1 MVPSNL
7 TVRGFQALSLH
18 RQATRQEE
26 LVQRKTTENR
36 CCSRPTHLR
45 GCIWSLVNNGD
56 LDVDF
61 GTGDDDYDDND
72 S

>member
-1 MVPSNL
+1 MGSRTTKNIKS
-7 TVRGFQALSLH
+7 RS
-18 RQATRQEE
+18 E
-26 LVQRKTTENR
+26 LKTTENR

-45 GCIWSLVNNGD
+45 GCIWSLVNDG
-56 LDVDF
+56 DVDVDY

>member
-1 MVPSNL
+1 MGSRTTKNIKS
-7 TVRGFQALSLH
+7 RSK
-18 RQATRQEE
+18 
-26 LVQRKTTENR
+26 RKTIENR